1 VATKTVEDLAGAK
14 VRQFSLFMENKAG
27 RLLDIVRLF
36 TERNIHIVALT
47 ILDTADAAIV
57 RMVVDDPDRARDLF
71 QEHGHAFT
79 ECNLVVVELPSSASD
94 LQKVLT
100 ALLQAECNVHFTYSF
115 LTRPRGKAALAL
127 HVDDEECASTVLM
140 QNNFKLLS
148 QKDISR

>member
-1 VATKTVEDLAGAK
+1 MATRTTEDLSGEK
-14 VRQFSLFMENKAG
+14 VRQFSVFMENKAG

-36 TERNIHIVALT
+36 GEHNVHVVGLT

-57 RMVVDDPDRARDLF
+57 RMVVDDPERARAIF
-71 QEHGHAFT
+71 QEHGMAFT

-94 LQKVLT
+94 LKKVLA
-100 ALLQAECNVHFTYSF
+100 ALLQAEVNVHFTYSF

-127 HVDDEECASTVLM
+127 HVEDEEIATSVLV
-140 QNNFKLLS
+140 QNQFKLLS